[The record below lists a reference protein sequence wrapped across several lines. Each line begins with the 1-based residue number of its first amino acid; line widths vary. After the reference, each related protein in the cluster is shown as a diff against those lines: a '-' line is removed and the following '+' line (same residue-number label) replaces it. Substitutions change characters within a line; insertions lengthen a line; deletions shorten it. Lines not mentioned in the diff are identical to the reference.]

1 MSAIPKGALVR
12 WSAAPGQPIGVV
24 VDGDFSRLE
33 VLFDGDTERK
43 MFSAKAGV
51 LERVVL
57 PRTVVRRS
65 TGKFGIVLDA
75 AAGESPRWTVVF
87 DGQMLTVAEADL
99 RPHVLDDP
107 QSRMRDGRLGSPRR
121 FCLAVTAR
129 RYELEQLNN
138 DLITLGEAR
147 VDIKPHQV
155 SVAHRVVSDYPHRY
169 LLCDE
174 VGLGKTIEA
183 GMVLKELRAR
193 GSANRTLVI
202 SPPNLIRQWQFE
214 LKSKF
219 NEVFSIINTETVRY
233 IEKSRGESGNPF
245 LDVESAIVSSA
256 WITSPKWAKY
266 VTEVDWDLIIVDEAH
281 HARARRSGTKRE
293 TTSLYRLVAEL
304 VSPDAF
310 SKRAALFLT
319 ATPMQLDSS
328 ELYSLIEILDPALFP
343 TEDHFAQ
350 HRAEMPGLNRLVN
363 ELSIHG
369 FPVPG
374 DDAEATAGLV
384 AAWLDLESDEAI
396 ERLRGGPEEIAKLCS
411 ELSDRHLLSQ
421 VLIRNRK
428 SVIGGF
434 MPRRA
439 QRWAVQLTEPER
451 RALEHVE
458 RYVLSGYAQAERNKD
473 TAIGFVMTV
482 FQKLMASSLR
492 ALRQSLDGRRERLL
506 ERSAAPELTRS
517 ARKRYADEYGQLLDE
532 ENTLNF
538 VLADIAQAD
547 ANEVKELEALVAML
561 DAVPVDS
568 KADVLVEQLTEL
580 RRHDPGA
587 KVLLFTQFRET
598 QAYLAERL
606 AAIGWAVFQFHGQLK
621 VEAKD
626 ANVEAFRNSTEP
638 AILISTEAG
647 GEGRN
652 FQFCHLLVNYDLPWN
667 PMRIEQRIGRVDRIG
682 QEHVVQVFNLFTE
695 GTVEERVLDVLERRI
710 NIFEQ
715 TVGGLDPILGDA
727 ERSIT
732 RALQSS
738 GEVRE
743 AALAKFEK
751 QLERQISEA
760 RDAEH
765 RLRDF
770 IMETRSYSG
779 EIARLVAD
787 GPLPVA
793 PDDLERFSKRLVAD
807 VNTHLSERV
816 DGSYELTFH
825 EPFLSDYPIHTKDR
839 ARKRLAAFR
848 PDVCRDSEQVEYL
861 TFGHPV
867 FDDILGRVTG
877 SSYEG
882 CATAFELDSEAGM
895 PATSG
900 WLLVTEIG
908 VPAIKEIREL
918 FPVFVH
924 DDGRVDTDLAAL
936 LVARAAKFPKD
947 EALSPSDVSVDALD
961 VALDAADTLVYRRLT
976 ELEAQAREDSQRR
989 IERERDK
996 LTRYFDYRQQASTD
1010 RLAASQATLAML
1022 EASPD
1027 AERRKI
1033 IPVWRANVGRDERL
1047 IAELGDDRQ
1056 RRLNQ
1061 LDLQA
1066 TGSGDSRLVAV
1077 ARVEISETENG

>member
-1 MSAIPKGALVR
+1 MGVIVSSDSSRV
-12 WSAAPGQPIGVV
+12 AA
-24 VDGDFSRLE
+24 
-33 VLFDGDTERK
+33 LFDGESRPK
-43 MFSAKAGV
+43 IFAVEAGS

-65 TGKFGIVLDA
+65 TGKFGIIIDA
-75 AAGESPRWTVVF
+75 AAGDLPRWLVAF
-87 DGQMLTVAEADL
+87 DAQMLTIAEADL

-107 QSRMRDGRLGSPRR
+107 QIRLREGRLGSPRR

-129 RYELEQLNN
+129 RYELEQQSN
-138 DLITLGEAR
+138 DLITLGQAR

-193 GSANRTLVI
+193 GGAQRALVI

-233 IEKSRGESGNPF
+233 MEKSRGESGNPF
-245 LDVESAIVSSA
+245 LGIESAIVSSA

-266 VTEVDWDLIIVDEAH
+266 VVEVDWDLVIIDEAH
-281 HARARRSGTKRE
+281 HARARRSGTKRV
-293 TTSLYRLVAEL
+293 TTSLYRLVSEL

-343 TEDHFAQ
+343 TEEHFAQ
-350 HRAEMPGLNRLVN
+350 HRLEGPVLSRLVN
-363 ELSIHG
+363 DLSVHG
-369 FPVPG
+369 FPVPNQLP
-374 DDAEATAGLV
+374 EATAEKVGQ
-384 AAWLDLESDEAI
+384 WLDIGSAPAL
-396 ERLRGGPEEIAKLCS
+396 ERLLGGPDAIAKLCQ

-421 VLIRNRK
+421 ILIRNRK

-439 QRWAVQLTEPER
+439 HRWPVVLTDPER
-451 RALEHVE
+451 AALEKVE
-458 RYVLSGYAQAERNKD
+458 DYVLSGYAQAERNKD

-492 ALRQSLDGRRERLL
+492 ALRQSLDGRRSRLE
-506 ERSAAPELTRS
+506 ERSAAPALTKP
-517 ARKRYADEYGQLLDE
+517 ARKRYAEEYGELLDNE
-532 ENTLNF
+532 DTINF
-538 VLADIAQAD
+538 ILADIAQSD
-547 ANEVKELEALVAML
+547 ANEVKELEKLVRVL
-561 DAVPVDS
+561 DEVPVDS
-568 KADVLVEQLTEL
+568 KAEVLVRQLKEL
-580 RRHDPGA
+580 QQHDSQA

-598 QAYLAERL
+598 QSYLAERL
-606 AAIGWAVFQFHGQLK
+606 TSIGWRVFQFHGQLK

-626 ANVEAFRNSTEP
+626 QNVEDFRNCDEP

-682 QEHVVQVFNLFTE
+682 QDHVVEVFNLYTE
-695 GTVEERVLDVLERRI
+695 DTIEERVLDVLERRI

-715 TVGGLDPILGDA
+715 TVGGLDPILGDT

-732 RALQSS
+732 KALQSS
-738 GEVRE
+738 GAVRD

-751 QLERQISEA
+751 QLERQITEA
-760 RDAEH
+760 RTAEE

-779 EIARLVAD
+779 EIARLITNDASSIS
-787 GPLPVA
+787 
-793 PDDLERFSKRLVAD
+793 PDDLERFSTRLVAD
-807 VNTHLSERV
+807 VNTHLAGRG

-825 EPFLSDYPIHTKDR
+825 EPFLSDYPAHTRDR
-839 ARKRLAAFR
+839 ATKRLAAFR
-848 PDVCRDSEQVEYL
+848 ADVCRDSEHVEYF
-861 TFGHPV
+861 TFGHPII
-867 FDDILGRVTG
+867 DDLLGRVTNP
-877 SSYEG
+877 SYEG
-882 CATAFELDSEAGM
+882 CATAFEVDAGDDL
-895 PATSG
+895 PPTEG
-900 WLLVTEIG
+900 WLVVTEIG
-908 VPAIKEIREL
+908 VPAVKEIREL
-918 FPVFVH
+918 FSVFVH
-924 DDGRVDTDLAAL
+924 DDGRADPELGSR
-936 LVARAAKFPKD
+936 LVARSAKFPKD
-947 EALSPSDVSVDALD
+947 EALSPGDIPIDTLD
-961 VALDAADTLVYRRLT
+961 TALDAADGLVYRRLST
-976 ELEAQAREDSQRR
+976 LEQHAHEDSGRR
-989 IERERDK
+989 IDRERDK
-996 LTRYFDYRQQASTD
+996 LTRYFDYRQQAAVD
-1010 RLAASQATLAML
+1010 RLARSQTTLAMV
-1022 EASPD
+1022 EASTD
-1027 AERRKI
+1027 QERRKI
-1033 IPVWRANVGRDERL
+1033 IPVWQTNVARDERL
-1047 IAELGDDRQ
+1047 ISELGDDRQ
-1056 RRLNQ
+1056 RRLDQ
-1061 LDLQA
+1061 LDLRA
-1066 TGSGDSRLVAV
+1066 TGSGDSRLVAL
-1077 ARVEISETENG
+1077 ARVEIKTPEVA

>member
-1 MSAIPKGALVR
+1 MTALAIGSLVR
-12 WSAAPGQPIGVV
+12 WTAAPGQPVGVV
-24 VDGDFSRLE
+24 EAVDTSRVE
-33 VLFDGDTERK
+33 VRFDGESERK
-43 MFSAKAGV
+43 IFAARAGA
-51 LERVVL
+51 LERVAL

-65 TGKFGIVLDA
+65 TGEVGIIIEA
-75 AAGESPRWTVVF
+75 APGERPRWIVAI
-87 DGQMLTVAEADL
+87 GERMLTVAESDL

-107 QSRMRDGRLGSPRR
+107 QTRLRDGRLGSPGQ

-129 RYELEQLNN
+129 RYELEQQSN

-193 GSANRTLVI
+193 GGAQRTLVI

-233 IEKSRGESGNPF
+233 MERSRGESGNPF
-245 LDVESAIVSSA
+245 LDVDSAIVSSA

-266 VTEVDWDLIIVDEAH
+266 VTEVDWDLVIVDEAH
-281 HARARRSGTKRE
+281 HARARRSGTKLR
-293 TTSLYRLVAEL
+293 TTSLYRLVSEL

-310 SKRAALFLT
+310 SRRAALFLT

-343 TEDHFAQ
+343 TEEHFAQ
-350 HRAEMPGLNRLVN
+350 HRLEVPGLSRLVN
-363 ELSIHG
+363 DLSIHG
-369 FPVPG
+369 VPLPNRSEG
-374 DDAEATAGLV
+374 DTAETVGE
-384 AAWLDLESDEAI
+384 WLGISPGRAL
-396 ERLRGGPEEIAKLCS
+396 ERLRGGPEEIARLCE

-439 QRWAVQLTEPER
+439 HRWPVVLTEAER
-451 RALEHVE
+451 AALAKVE
-458 RYVLSGYAQAERNKD
+458 DYVLSGYAQAERNKD

-492 ALRQSLDGRRERLL
+492 ALRQSLDGRRARLE
-506 ERSAAPELTRS
+506 ERSTSPVLTKS
-517 ARKRYADEYGQLLDE
+517 ARKRVEAEFGVLLDDE
-532 ENTLNF
+532 HTLSF

-547 ANEVKELEALVAML
+547 ANEVKELEELVRML
-561 DAVPVDS
+561 DEVPVDS
-568 KADVLVEQLTEL
+568 KAEVLVRQLREL
-580 RRHDPGA
+580 QQHDSRA

-598 QAYLAERL
+598 QSYLAERL
-606 AAIGWAVFQFHGQLK
+606 TSIGWKVFQFHGQLK

-626 ANVEAFRNSTEP
+626 QNVEDFRNCEEP

-682 QEHVVQVFNLFTE
+682 QDHVVEVFNLYAEETI
-695 GTVEERVLDVLERRI
+695 EERVLDVLERRI
-710 NIFEQ
+710 NMFEQ

-732 RALQSS
+732 KALQSS
-738 GEVRE
+738 GAVRD
-743 AALAKFEK
+743 AALEKFER
-751 QLERQISEA
+751 QLERQITEA
-760 RDAEH
+760 RAAEE

-779 EIARLVAD
+779 EIARLVTNGAS
-787 GPLPVA
+787 PISL
-793 PDDLERFSKRLVAD
+793 DDLERFSTRLVAD
-807 VNTHLSERV
+807 VNTYLARRS

-825 EPFLSDYPIHTKDR
+825 EPFLSDFPAHTKDSS
-839 ARKRLAAFR
+839 RKRLASFR
-848 PDVCRDSEQVEYL
+848 ADVCRDSDHVEYF
-861 TFGHPV
+861 TFGHPII
-867 FDDILGRVTG
+867 DDLLGRVT
-877 SSYEG
+877 SPSYKG
-882 CATAFELDSEAGM
+882 CATAFRLHAGGDLP
-895 PATSG
+895 PAAG
-900 WLLVTEIG
+900 WLVVTEIG
-908 VPAIKEIREL
+908 VPAVKEVREL
-918 FPVFVH
+918 FSVFVH
-924 DDGRVDTDLAAL
+924 DDGRVDPELGER
-936 LVARAAKFPKD
+936 LVARSAKFPKD
-947 EALSPSDVSVDALD
+947 EALSPDDIPIDTLD
-961 VALDAADTLVYRRLT
+961 VALDAADGLVYRRLSR
-976 ELEAQAREDSQRR
+976 LEEHAHEDSRRR
-989 IERERDK
+989 IDRERDK
-996 LTRYFDYRQQASTD
+996 LTRYFDYRQQAAVD
-1010 RLAASQATLAML
+1010 RLARSQATLEML
-1022 EASPD
+1022 AGSPD
-1027 AERRKI
+1027 QERRKI
-1033 IPVWRANVGRDERL
+1033 IPVWRANVARDERL
-1047 IAELGDDRQ
+1047 ISELADDRQ
-1056 RRLNQ
+1056 RRLDR

-1066 TGSGDSRLVAV
+1066 TGSGDSRLIAL
-1077 ARVEISETENG
+1077 ARVEINTTAVS

>member
-1 MSAIPKGALVR
+1 MSALPRGALVR
-12 WSAAPGQPIGVV
+12 WSAAPGQPVGVIV
-24 VDGDFSRLE
+24 SADSSRVD
-33 VLFDGDTERK
+33 VLFDGESELK
-43 MFSAKAGV
+43 IFVVKAGA

-65 TGKFGIVLDA
+65 TGKFGIIIDA
-75 AAGESPRWTVVF
+75 AAGELPRWLVAF

-107 QSRMRDGRLGSPRR
+107 QSRLREGRLGSPRR

-129 RYELEQLNN
+129 RYELEQLSN

-193 GSANRTLVI
+193 GGAQRTLVI
-202 SPPNLIRQWQFE
+202 TPPNLIRQWQFE

-233 IEKSRGESGNPF
+233 IEKSRGEVGNPF
-245 LDVESAIVSSA
+245 LDVDSAIVSSA

-266 VTEVDWDLIIVDEAH
+266 VTEVDWDLVIVDEAH
-281 HARARRSGTKRE
+281 HARARRSGTKRA
-293 TTSLYRLVAEL
+293 TTSLYRLVSEL

-343 TEDHFAQ
+343 TEDHFAA
-350 HRAEMPGLNRLVN
+350 HRREVPGLSRLVN
-363 ELSIHG
+363 DLSIHG
-369 FPVPG
+369 FPVPNQSV
-374 DDAEATAGLV
+374 EATAEAVGQ
-384 AAWLDLESDEAI
+384 WLEIGSAPAL
-396 ERLRGGPEEIAKLCS
+396 ERLHGGADEIAQLCA

-439 QRWAVQLTEPER
+439 YRWPVVLTEPER
-451 RALEHVE
+451 AALAKVE
-458 RYVLSGYAQAERNKD
+458 DYVLSGYAQAERNKD

-492 ALRQSLDGRRERLL
+492 ALRQSLDGRRARLE
-506 ERSAAPELTRS
+506 ERSAAPALTKP
-517 ARKRYADEYGQLLDE
+517 ARKRYAAEYGELLDD
-532 ENTLNF
+532 ENTLSF
-538 VLADIAQAD
+538 VLADIAQSD
-547 ANEVKELEALVAML
+547 ANEVKELEKLVRML
-561 DAVPVDS
+561 DDVPVDS
-568 KADVLVEQLTEL
+568 KAEVLVRQLKDL
-580 RRHDPGA
+580 QQHDSRA

-598 QAYLAERL
+598 QSYLAERL
-606 AAIGWAVFQFHGQLK
+606 TSIGWKVFQFHGQLK

-626 ANVEAFRNSTEP
+626 QNVEDFRNCDEP

-682 QEHVVQVFNLFTE
+682 QNHVVEVFNLYTE
-695 GTVEERVLDVLERRI
+695 DTIEERVLDVLERRI

-715 TVGGLDPILGDA
+715 TVGGLDPILGDT

-732 RALQSS
+732 KALQSS
-738 GEVRE
+738 GAVRD

-751 QLERQISEA
+751 QLERQITEA
-760 RDAEH
+760 RTAEE

-779 EIARLVAD
+779 EIARLIENGASSIS
-787 GPLPVA
+787 
-793 PDDLERFSKRLVAD
+793 PDDLERFSTRLVAD
-807 VNTHLSERV
+807 VNTHLAERG

-825 EPFLSDYPIHTKDR
+825 EPFLSDYPAHTKDR

-848 PDVCRDSEQVEYL
+848 ADVCRDSEQVEYF
-861 TFGHPV
+861 TFGHPII
-867 FDDILGRVTG
+867 DDLLGRVT
-877 SSYEG
+877 SASYEG
-882 CATAFELDSEAGM
+882 CSTAFEVDASDDLPQGE
-895 PATSG
+895 G
-900 WLLVTEIG
+900 WLVVTEIG
-908 VPAIKEIREL
+908 VPAVKEVREL
-918 FPVFVH
+918 FSVFVH
-924 DDGRVDTDLAAL
+924 DDGRVDPELAMR

-947 EALSPSDVSVDALD
+947 EALSPGDIPLETLD
-961 VALDAADTLVYRRLT
+961 MALDAADGLVYQRLSS
-976 ELEAQAREDSQRR
+976 LEQSAHEDSRRR
-989 IERERDK
+989 IVRERDK
-996 LTRYFDYRQQASTD
+996 LTRYFDYRQQAAVD
-1010 RLAASQATLAML
+1010 RLAMSQATLAML
-1022 EASPD
+1022 EASSD
-1027 AERRKI
+1027 QERRKI

-1047 IAELGDDRQ
+1047 ISELGDDRQ
-1056 RRLNQ
+1056 RRLDQ

-1066 TGSGDSRLVAV
+1066 TGSGDSRLVAL
-1077 ARVEISETENG
+1077 ARVEIRTTEAA